1 MSKMKNDLNNVN
13 KSNNKYRDLL
23 WLKFDQTKLK
33 LYPEVFKAQKSIPHS
48 YKVSF
53 LEIHC

>member
-1 MSKMKNDLNNVN
+1 MKNDLNNVN

-33 LYPEVFKAQKSIPHS
+33 LYPEVFKAQK
-48 YKVSF
+48 
-53 LEIHC
+53 

>member
-1 MSKMKNDLNNVN
+1 MKNNLNNVN

-33 LYPEVFKAQKSIPHS
+33 LYPEMSKAQK
-48 YKVSF
+48 
-53 LEIHC
+53 